1 MDAAASLLD
10 NARDAYA
17 TGLSAQAAKK
27 TGNSAGGT
35 NASGAV
41 PPGMKPGIH
50 VSGADE
56 KKAREAGKDFEAFF
70 IGQMMEHMMAGIETD
85 PMFGGGAGEDMW
97 RSMLNQEYGKE
108 LAKSGKL
115 GIADHVMRGML
126 LAQEQRDQQT
136 TQVRIP
142 KAGTGGEDLQTPAQ
156 PVTSQIRR

>member
-1 MDAAASLLD
+1 MDAAVSILD

-17 TGLSAQAAKK
+17 TGLSAQVAKK
-27 TGNSAGGT
+27 
-35 NASGAV
+35 SGASAQSAAL
-41 PPGMKPGIH
+41 PGLKL
-50 VSGADE
+50 SAADE
-56 KKAREAGKDFEAFF
+56 KKTREAAKDFEAFF
-70 IGQMMEHMMAGIETD
+70 IGQMMEHMMAGVETD
-85 PMFGGGAGEDMW
+85 PMFGGGPGEDMW

-136 TQVRIP
+136 TQVRVP
-142 KAGTGGEDLQTPAQ
+142 KMSQTGEELQTATL

>member
-17 TGLSAQAAKK
+17 TGLSAQVAKK
-27 TGNSAGGT
+27 TGHAAPSA
-35 NASGAV
+35 AL
-41 PPGMKPGIH
+41 PGMKL
-50 VSGADE
+50 SAADE

-85 PMFGGGAGEDMW
+85 PTFGGGPGEDMW

-126 LAQEQRDQQT
+126 LAQEQRDQGT
-136 TQVRIP
+136 TQVRLS
-142 KAGTGGEDLQTPAQ
+142 KTGQTGEELQTAAQ
-156 PVTSQIRR
+156 PVVSQIRR

>member
-1 MDAAASLLD
+1 MDAASLLD
-10 NARDAYA
+10 NARDSYA
-17 TGLSAQAAKK
+17 TGLSAQVAKK
-27 TGNSAGGT
+27 AGAHAPST
-35 NASGAV
+35 AL
-41 PPGMKPGIH
+41 PGMKL
-50 VSGADE
+50 SAADE

-85 PMFGGGAGEDMW
+85 STFGGGPGEDMW

-142 KAGTGGEDLQTPAQ
+142 KAGQTGEELQNAAQ
-156 PVTSQIRR
+156 PVVSQIRR